1 MSGRARLNECSE
13 WRRAARGRPRLQGAA
28 DTQTRWRIFRGSAGL
43 IKAFLTAPACCPPL
57 AAAVAPGSLRVWKAA
72 W

>member
-1 MSGRARLNECSE
+1 MN
-13 WRRAARGRPRLQGAA
+13 AASVGVQLAAGPVCKEAA

-43 IKAFLTAPACCPPL
+43 IKAFLTALARRPPL
-57 AAAVAPGSLRVWKAA
+57 SAAVAPGSLRVWKAA